1 MEQPQRGRCVAP
13 GQQSTRWRAGDRGA
27 TRKIAGAI
35 LAVSQSLH
43 AGAAAAA
50 TPEEAA
56 RAPEATLQSDSPGP
70 AAPAGSKFKDP
81 GDGQFDVS
89 QVLEKPH
96 GFLPVPLVVTEPAVG
111 YGGGVAGMFL
121 RPRRDAGA
129 EGWARPNISALGGLG
144 TQNGTWLAFAADS
157 SRWVGGRLST
167 LLAGGTGKA
176 NLDFYGAGLGLPQPD
191 QPYRYSLKFSGG
203 VAQADWQLMPR
214 SPWSAGLRY
223 VYAEITPEL
232 RDPAEFPVPP
242 VQRGVTVSAPT
253 AILEYDSRNNI
264 FTPTRGVYAE
274 TSYLVS
280 RRGLGSSV
288 DFERFEQILLGWL
301 PLPHDVTLG
310 GWANYAWASAGAPFF
325 LRPYVQLRGVP
336 AMRYQG
342 DQVASLEVEARWQ
355 CSGRWSLVPF
365 AGVGATRLDRSL
377 TPTSGQRVGSGG
389 LGIRYELARKFG
401 LHAGLDFAHSAGTNA
416 VYLQIGNAWFR
427 P

>member
-1 MEQPQRGRCVAP
+1 MSVTGGRRIHVRDTHGSHRRG
-13 GQQSTRWRAGDRGA
+13 QS
-27 TRKIAGAI
+27 IAGAI
-35 LAVSQSLH
+35 LAISLGLH
-43 AGAAAAA
+43 GWAAETSAAGGAAP
-50 TPEEAA
+50 TPEASPPA
-56 RAPEATLQSDSPGP
+56 DSAGP
-70 AAPAGSKFKDP
+70 PTHAGSKFKDP
-81 GDGQFDVS
+81 VDGQFDVS
-89 QVLEKPH
+89 QILEKPY
-96 GFLPVPLVVTEPAVG
+96 GFLPVPLVVTEPAIG
-111 YGGGVAGMFL
+111 YGGGFAGMFL

-129 EGWARPNISALGGLG
+129 EGWARPNISAVGGLG
-144 TQNGTWLAFAADS
+144 TENGTWMAFAADS

-167 LLAGGTGKA
+167 LLAGGTGKV

-203 VAQADWQLMPR
+203 VAQADWQLTQK
-214 SPWSAGLRY
+214 SPWALGLRY

-232 RDPAEFPVPP
+232 RDPAELPLPP

-264 FTPTRGVYAE
+264 FTPTRGIFSE

-280 RRGLGSSV
+280 RTGLGSSV
-288 DFERFEQILLGWL
+288 DFERFEQVLLGWQ
-301 PLPHDVTLG
+301 PLPHDITLG
-310 GWANYAWASAGAPFF
+310 AWANYSWASSGAPFF

-355 CSGRWSLVPF
+355 WTGRWSLVPF
-365 AGVGATRLDRSL
+365 AGVGATRLNQSL
-377 TPTSGQRVGSGG
+377 TASNGQSVGSGG
-389 LGIRYELARKFG
+389 IGIRYELARKFG
-401 LHAGLDFAHSAGTNA
+401 MHAGLDFAHSPGTNA